1 MKTIFIIAFGGVFT
15 LALLSFNQKISGNN
29 YKGFND
35 GYTFVPSGKLELNG
49 ESKSINAFIMLKGEI
64 TNFQWMEFL
73 SDLRAN
79 GDTEKLAICIVD
91 SNKWNTSNS
100 FNNKYVDFYHSHPA
114 YRDFPVVNI
123 SKEAAML
130 YCDWL
135 SDHFMPN
142 LEEGAKRLKFRLA
155 THDEWIYAAKGGLT
169 LGAYSWGG
177 PYLTNKE
184 GSQLANYVRY
194 GAENIS
200 RDSTGKLVV
209 VRNDTRGFAPTD
221 FNDVT
226 APSHSYW
233 PNGYGLYNMNG
244 NVAEMVADKNIVV
257 GGSWKD
263 PGYDVRNES
272 FKPYEGAAPNVGFR
286 VIATAQGSDVPWMK
300 MKKKK
305 K

>member
-49 ESKSINAFIMLKGEI
+49 ESKSINSFIMLKGEI

-91 SNKWNTSNS
+91 SSKWNTTNT
-100 FNNKYVDFYHSHPA
+100 FKNKYVDFYHNHPA
-114 YRDFPVVNI
+114 YRDYPVVNI
-123 SKEAAML
+123 SKEAAEL
-130 YCDWL
+130 YCEWL
-135 SDHFMPN
+135 TVHFLPN
-142 LEEGAKRLKFRLA
+142 VNGDAKLIFRLP

-177 PYLTNKE
+177 PYLTGEDGN
-184 GSQLANYVRY
+184 QLANYVRY

-200 RDSTGKLVV
+200 RDSTGKLIV
-209 VRNDTRGFAPTD
+209 VRSDAEGVASGNYA
-221 FNDVT
+221 DVT
-226 APSHSYW
+226 APSQSYW
-233 PNGYGLYNMNG
+233 PNDFGLFNMNG
-244 NVAEMVADKNIVV
+244 NAAELVADKSIVV

-272 FKPYEGAAPNVGFR
+272 FNLYLGAAPNVGFR

-300 MKKKK
+300 IKKNK
-305 K
+305 

>member
-1 MKTIFIIAFGGVFT
+1 MKTIFTLALGGFIS
-15 LALLSFNQKISGNN
+15 LALLSFSQNITRNKYKALNN
-29 YKGFND
+29 
-35 GYTFVPSGKLELNG
+35 GYTFVPSGKLEWNG
-49 ESKSINAFIMLKGEI
+49 ESKSINSFIMMKGEI
-64 TNFQWMEFL
+64 TNFHWMEFL
-73 SDLRAN
+73 SDLRVK
-79 GDTEKLAICIVD
+79 GDTEKLAICLVD
-91 SNKWNTSNS
+91 SNKWNTSSS

-123 SKEAAML
+123 TKEAAEL
-130 YCDWL
+130 YCEWL

-142 LEEGAKRLKFRLA
+142 LEGGGKKLKFRLA

-169 LGAYSWGG
+169 MGAYSWGG

-184 GSQLANYVRY
+184 GSQLANYVRF

-209 VRNDTRGFAPTD
+209 VRNDAGGVASGD
-221 FNDVT
+221 FVDVT
-226 APSHSYW
+226 APSQSYW

-244 NVAEMVADKNIVV
+244 NVAELVADKDIVV

-272 FKPYEGAAPNVGFR
+272 FNPYEGAAPNVGFR
-286 VIATAQGSDVPWMK
+286 VIANAQGSDVPWMK

-305 K
+305 